1 MGPRGGGIRVKQCEL
16 CVRPARIH
24 CESDEA
30 SLCWECDAKVHGA
43 NFLVARHSR
52 CLLCRSCQSP
62 TPWRA
67 EGARLRPTLSV
78 CERCA
83 ATTTTTSSS
92 AEGSGGGEGCGAGDE
107 EEGEGE
113 GGGMDREEDEEEE
126 EEEEE
131 EEDDD
136 EGENQVVPWSL
147 TPPPAASSSSS
158 SEGEEPGRMG
168 NGGGFLKRKR
178 EHPDLAVSQ
187 VDPKKKEEK
196 ISPNEKKNKVLT
208 AMKRS
213 QDGLACSSSLP
224 SHLAPSPS
232 PSPAAAAKDETS
244 SCASGFRSS
253 KDRKGPTLSRDTDTA
268 IAMLDVRVDLKT
280 QLLSS
285 SDPSE

>member
-1 MGPRGGGIRVKQCEL
+1 MGPRGGGGGIRVKRCEL

-67 EGARLRPTLSV
+67 EGARLRPTFSV

-83 ATTTTTSSS
+83 AATSSS

-107 EEGEGE
+107 EEGAGE
-113 GGGMDREEDEEEE
+113 GGRRDREEDEEEE
-126 EEEEE
+126 EEEDE
-131 EEDDD
+131 

-158 SEGEEPGRMG
+158 SEGEEEPGRMG
-168 NGGGFLKRKR
+168 NGGRFLKRMR
-178 EHPDLAVSQ
+178 ENAHLSVSQ
-187 VDPKKKEEK
+187 D
-196 ISPNEKKNKVLT
+196 
-208 AMKRS
+208 
-213 QDGLACSSSLP
+213 DLACSSSLP
-224 SHLAPSPS
+224 SYLASSPAA
-232 PSPAAAAKDETS
+232 SPAAAAKDETIS
-244 SCASGFRSS
+244 YVSAFRSS
-253 KDRKGPTLSRDTDTA
+253 KDRKRPALRRPTPPAPCSMSASTA
-268 IAMLDVRVDLKT
+268 TSIT
-280 QLLSS
+280 
-285 SDPSE
+285 

>member
-92 AEGSGGGEGCGAGDE
+92 AEGSGGGEGCGAGVE

-113 GGGMDREEDEEEE
+113 GGGMDREEDEEDEE

-131 EEDDD
+131 EDDDD

-178 EHPDLAVSQ
+178 EHPDLAV
-187 VDPKKKEEK
+187 
-196 ISPNEKKNKVLT
+196 
-208 AMKRS
+208 S

-285 SDPSE
+285 SDPNRFKNLQG

>member
-1 MGPRGGGIRVKQCEL
+1 MRPRGRGIRVKQCEL

-67 EGARLRPTLSV
+67 EGARLRPTFSV

-83 ATTTTTSSS
+83 ATTSSS

-113 GGGMDREEDEEEE
+113 GGRRDREEDEEEE
-126 EEEEE
+126 EED
-131 EEDDD
+131 DDD

-158 SEGEEPGRMG
+158 SEGEEEPGRIG
-168 NGGGFLKRKR
+168 NGGGFLKRMR
-178 EHPDLAVSQ
+178 GNADLSVSQ
-187 VDPKKKEEK
+187 D
-196 ISPNEKKNKVLT
+196 
-208 AMKRS
+208 
-213 QDGLACSSSLP
+213 DLACSSSLP
-224 SHLAPSPS
+224 SYLPPSPAPSPVAS
-232 PSPAAAAKDETS
+232 ATMAAAVKDEGS
-244 SCASGFRSS
+244 SCASAFRSS
-253 KDRKGPTLSRDTDTA
+253 KDRKRPALRPEPASDTDTA
-268 IAMLDVRVDLKT
+268 SAMLDVRVHGRVDLMT
-280 QLLSS
+280 RLLSS
-285 SDPSE
+285 SDPNRYKNLEG

>member
-83 ATTTTTSSS
+83 ATTTTSSS

-113 GGGMDREEDEEEE
+113 GGGMDREEDEEDEE

-131 EEDDD
+131 EDDDD

-187 VDPKKKEEK
+187 VDP
-196 ISPNEKKNKVLT
+196 
-208 AMKRS
+208 
-213 QDGLACSSSLP
+213 
-224 SHLAPSPS
+224 
-232 PSPAAAAKDETS
+232 
-244 SCASGFRSS
+244 
-253 KDRKGPTLSRDTDTA
+253 
-268 IAMLDVRVDLKT
+268 
-280 QLLSS
+280 LLLLF
-285 SDPSE
+285 PL